1 MKLPDALV
9 LLALAVAIAAVVLIS
24 AFEYHSV
31 TDEFNRELTVHALAS
46 QERSCAMG
54 QLVVAEVRD
63 ITGREPTVEIRRLL
77 AQTCAYHRP

>member
-46 QERSCAMG
+46 QERS
-54 QLVVAEVRD
+54 
-63 ITGREPTVEIRRLL
+63 
-77 AQTCAYHRP
+77 